1 MKRLFTETFNGFDVH
16 SMIWNNSACWF
27 ATEIASFLDYIETS
41 KAIMTCIE
49 VERFRIGKEYEVLTG
64 VELKRFKAIA
74 GDSLGKSFKFA
85 PRVIIFYEPGLYGF
99 LAYTEKPLGVT
110 FRTWIREEVVPQI
123 RATGAYVLD
132 DDYYNKTYNSDIEFT
147 CDNNIV
153 DDKEKNVNSKVILSE
168 DNLNV
173 VQNEFD
179 IDKFQR
185 LRLATESAKLLK
197 GLLDDVDTDSIC
209 KLAVVKALFS
219 ESGIEL
225 PIYFNKKD

>member
-27 ATEIASFLDYIETS
+27 ATEIASFLDYTETS

-123 RATGAYVLD
+123 RATGAYILD
-132 DDYYNKTYNSDIEFT
+132 DEYYDKTYNSDIEFI
-147 CDNNIV
+147 CLKDNEIA
-153 DDKEKNVNSKVILSE
+153 KEEKVSAKVITRSSKVSKGDKNLVEKIADNVIIFDKYLESLSIADE
-168 DNLNV
+168 
-173 VQNEFD
+173 
-179 IDKFQR
+179 DKF
-185 LRLATESAKLLK
+185 LFLISLYKSANIEVDLGFINSNSSKL
-197 GLLDDVDTDSIC
+197 I
-209 KLAVVKALFS
+209 
-219 ESGIEL
+219 
-225 PIYFNKKD
+225 